1 MSDSLNISGPA
12 FPLTFDGR
20 GKLRPSSDDEHVRHS
35 IQQILLTRR
44 GSLPFKPTF
53 GSRIPERVFDPSN
66 SSALIR
72 ADAEEALLIWEKR
85 IDLLSVE
92 SVPTTEFGFLRYKVV
107 YRLKSSQQIQEL
119 IQEQRT

>member
-1 MSDSLNISGPA
+1 MSDTLNITGAA

-20 GKLRPSSDDEHVRHS
+20 GKLRPSTDEEHVKHS

-53 GSRIPERVFDPSN
+53 GSRIPERVFDPTN
-66 SSALIR
+66 ASALIR
-72 ADAEEALLIWEKR
+72 ADAEEALRIWEKR

-92 SVPTTEFGFLRYKVV
+92 TIPTTEIGQLRYKIV

>member
-1 MSDSLNISGPA
+1 MSDTLNITGPA

-20 GKLRPSSDDEHVRHS
+20 GRLQLSLDEEHVRHS

-44 GSLPFKPTF
+44 GSIPFKPTA

-66 SSALIR
+66 ASALIR

-92 SVPTTEFGFLRYKVV
+92 SMPTEEFGLLRYKVV